1 MEQVSLSNYFAYRGI
16 TDWFALRV
24 QADLFLPVV
33 GSLEIARLFL
43 WSYFLGG
50 RKDFSPRRQA
60 QRSNDSLERYVS

>member
-33 GSLEIARLFL
+33 GSL
-43 WSYFLGG
+43 
-50 RKDFSPRRQA
+50 
-60 QRSNDSLERYVS
+60 